1 MTTCREEHVAPIV
14 RRVLADIAKN
24 WERHHGKS
32 VPAHAREL
40 IEHEKGADEMIR
52 IREFAPDEIEDIL
65 KGWAIAGA
73 APVLVR
79 GADGRLVV
87 RFGGISRVIASC
99 LHPSRELWANVRYW
113 LGTDESDAVV
123 GRIVGYFFPHDRAD
137 YARRIFRIIDA
148 LEVSES
154 EIELDVVRRVLRLEA
169 VTQSLHGLPLMKRA

>member
-1 MTTCREEHVAPIV
+1 MSREPEHISPIV

-24 WERHHGKS
+24 WERHHGKP

-79 GADGRLVV
+79 GSDGRLVV

-137 YARRIFRIIDA
+137 YVRRTFGIIDA
-148 LEVSES
+148 LEISDA
-154 EIELDVVRRVLRLEA
+154 EIEIAVVGRVLRIEA
-169 VTQSLHGLPLMKRA
+169 TAASLHQCEMKQA